1 MNIENLTDE
10 QLASMSAPP
19 ATGVSGGD
27 ATADTTSTEAATRD
41 EEGTDNSAASAG
53 EGEPDNVDTTI
64 ADGDATVGSGD
75 PLSQDAGAVAS
86 TGSEAGAQ
94 PGKEEGAA
102 PAAATE
108 AKELDY
114 KALYE
119 ELMAPLRANGKDIEL
134 KSPQELKQLASMGAN
149 YTKNMQNIRHHK
161 KALLMLENNG
171 LLDEGQ
177 ISYLIDL
184 SKGDP
189 AAIQKLLKEK
199 QIDPMDVD
207 TRGETTY
214 TDQGNH
220 RLTDNEV
227 SFREQVDEIV
237 STPRG
242 AETISVFNSWDQASK
257 DLLWKNPQLMSVIH
271 NHRLNG
277 TFDVVAEEVA
287 RRRTIGTIP
296 VSESFL
302 SAYNAVGEEML
313 AARQQQS
320 TAAKTP
326 VATRAVSSATSQAGA
341 SGKVAAAAPT
351 RSGTRSA
358 TPIVNPLALSDEDFE
373 KAFAAQFK
381 DRL

>member
-1 MNIENLTDE
+1 
-10 QLASMSAPP
+10 
-19 ATGVSGGD
+19 
-27 ATADTTSTEAATRD
+27 
-41 EEGTDNSAASAG
+41 
-53 EGEPDNVDTTI
+53 
-64 ADGDATVGSGD
+64 
-75 PLSQDAGAVAS
+75 
-86 TGSEAGAQ
+86 
-94 PGKEEGAA
+94 
-102 PAAATE
+102 
-108 AKELDY
+108 
-114 KALYE
+114 
-119 ELMAPLRANGKDIEL
+119 MAPLRANGKDIEL

-199 QIDPMDVD
+199 QIDPLDVD

-220 RLTDNEV
+220 RLTDSEV

>member
-19 ATGVSGGD
+19 VTGASGGE
-27 ATADTTSTEAATRD
+27 ATTTTEEEVVDAATEVVD
-41 EEGTDNSAASAG
+41 ETATPDPGEETPVPAATDPAEEGGA
-53 EGEPDNVDTTI
+53 
-64 ADGDATVGSGD
+64 
-75 PLSQDAGAVAS
+75 PLNQDAGADAPV
-86 TGSEAGAQ
+86 GSEAGAQ
-94 PGKEEGAA
+94 PGKKESAA
-102 PAAATE
+102 TAATTE
-108 AKELDY
+108 AKEPDY

-119 ELMAPLRANGKDIEL
+119 ELMSPLRANGKDIEL

-177 ISYLIDL
+177 ISFLIDL

-189 AAIQKLLKEK
+189 AAIQKLLKDK
-199 QIDPMDVD
+199 QIDPLDVD
-207 TRGETTY
+207 TRGESTY

-227 SFREQVDEIV
+227 AFREQVDEIV

-242 AETISVFNSWDQASK
+242 AETISVLNSWDQASK
-257 DLLWKNPQLMSVIH
+257 DMLWKNPQLMSVIH

-277 TFDVVAEEVA
+277 TYDVVAEEVA
-287 RRRTIGTIP
+287 RRRIIGLIP

-313 AARQQQS
+313 AARQQQAS
-320 TAAKTP
+320 APTP
-326 VATRAVSSATSQAGA
+326 VATRAVSTTTSQAGT

-358 TPIVNPLALSDEDFE
+358 TPFVNPLALSDEDFE
-373 KAFAAQFK
+373 KAFASQFK

>member
-1 MNIENLTDE
+1 MSIENLTDE

-19 ATGVSGGD
+19 ATGASGGD
-27 ATADTTSTEAATRD
+27 ATTATTTADTVATGV
-41 EEGTDNSAASAG
+41 EEGTDNVATTAG
-53 EGEPDNVDTTI
+53 EDGPDNADTTT
-64 ADGDATVGSGD
+64 ADGDAITDGGD
-75 PLSQDAGAVAS
+75 PLSQDAGAAAS
-86 TGSEAGAQ
+86 TGSEAGEQ

-102 PAAATE
+102 TSE
-108 AKELDY
+108 NKELDY

-119 ELMAPLRANGKDIEL
+119 ELMTPLRANGKDIEL

-199 QIDPMDVD
+199 QIDPLDVD

-257 DLLWKNPQLMSVIH
+257 DLLWKNPQLMSSIH

-277 TFDVVAEEVA
+277 TYDVVAEEVA

-296 VSESFL
+296 VSEPFL
-302 SAYNAVGEEML
+302 TAYNAVGEEML
-313 AARQQQS
+313 AARQQQV

-326 VATRAVSSATSQAGA
+326 VASRAVSSTSSQAGT